1 MKQKRRP
8 LVAFLILLSTCF
20 GQKLIHS
27 YFLWLLSRAKDSPVF
42 NSLFPSISPTHLY
55 LQHIYQLSVCI
66 FQLVCLRW
74 CLAQNLILDKRVF
87 RIFESQLNYYHAS
100 PNFAYSIFGLFHFV
114 NHRPLSNHLYG
125 CHKLRLAN
133 RRQLG

>member
-42 NSLFPSISPTHLY
+42 NSLFPSISPTHLSA
-55 LQHIYQLSVCI
+55 LGMHIPACLSKMVPCPKFDSSSVC
-66 FQLVCLRW
+66 FSYL
-74 CLAQNLILDKRVF
+74 
-87 RIFESQLNYYHAS
+87 
-100 PNFAYSIFGLFHFV
+100 
-114 NHRPLSNHLYG
+114 
-125 CHKLRLAN
+125 
-133 RRQLG
+133 